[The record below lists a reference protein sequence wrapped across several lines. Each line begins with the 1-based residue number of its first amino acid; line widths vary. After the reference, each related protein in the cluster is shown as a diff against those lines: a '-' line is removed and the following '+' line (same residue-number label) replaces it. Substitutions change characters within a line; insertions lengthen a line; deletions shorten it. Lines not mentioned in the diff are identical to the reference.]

1 MYRRLFLFIIGLS
14 AMLSSSAAQ
23 LRPRV
28 TDPTD
33 SKPIVKEL
41 DLDGL
46 KKLLE
51 RNSKNPRPLLINFW
65 ATWCDPCREEF
76 PDLVNIHT
84 KYEGRGLEMIFV
96 SLDEPSDINTVVPQ
110 FLREMRAEKIPNY
123 LLNVPD
129 PAPAIDAVDTA
140 WKGALPATFLYDT
153 QGRIVFKH
161 TGRIKPEEL
170 RAALDK
176 VVK

>member
-1 MYRRLFLFIIGLS
+1 MYRRLLLFIIGLS
-14 AMLSSSAAQ
+14 AMIWSSAAPLQ
-23 LRPRV
+23 SRASGV
-28 TDPTD
+28 AE
-33 SKPIVKEL
+33 SKNVVKEL

-46 KKLLE
+46 KKLLD
-51 RNSKNPRPLLINFW
+51 RSSKNPRPLLINFW
-65 ATWCDPCREEF
+65 ATWCDACREEF
-76 PDLVNIHT
+76 PDLVNVHT
-84 KYEGRGLEMIFV
+84 KYSERGLEMIFV
-96 SLDEPSDINTVVPQ
+96 SLDEPSDIDTVVPQ

-153 QGRIVFKH
+153 QGKIVFKH

>member
-1 MYRRLFLFIIGLS
+1 MYRRLLLFIIGLS
-14 AMLSSSAAQ
+14 TTLSSSAGPLQ
-23 LRPRV
+23 PRIDRV
-28 TDPTD
+28 AE
-33 SKPIVKEL
+33 SKSIVKEV

-46 KKLLE
+46 KKLLA
-51 RNSKNPRPLLINFW
+51 RDSKNPRPLLINFW
-65 ATWCDPCREEF
+65 ATWCDLCREEF
-76 PDLVNIHT
+76 PDLVNIHS
-84 KYEGRGLEMIFV
+84 KYGERGLEMIFV
-96 SLDEPSDINTVVPQ
+96 SLDEPGDINTIVPQ

-129 PAPAIDAVDTA
+129 PEPAIKAVDTA

-153 QGRIVFKH
+153 QGKIVFKH
-161 TGRIKPEEL
+161 MGRIKPEEL